1 MKLMEIC
8 KSVAKQNNV
17 DELLHYCIDQVI
29 TNEKFLSIEND
40 AQRYFYFTRIV
51 LNNYNSKTSPYHRTY
66 RNDKVSLIGETD
78 VEDKSEYVDK
88 CDLDWVKIE
97 LKEMMKEEWYYA
109 RLFEL
114 YIEENCNLSKLNKR
128 TTIPLG
134 PLSRDINKVRTQLK
148 NKRKKINGL

>member
-1 MKLMEIC
+1 MEVC

>member
-40 AQRYFYFTRIV
+40 AQKYFYFTRIV

-66 RNDKVSLIGETD
+66 RNDKVSHLGETD
-78 VEDKSEYVDK
+78 VEDKSEYVDE
-88 CDLDWVKIE
+88 CDLDWVKRE

-114 YIEENCNLSKLNKR
+114 YIEEDCNLSKLNKR